1 MIYLCCALTIALELL
16 FFAFTPYWRR
26 RYFPLFCAAVNAAT
40 NLSLNLI
47 LGTIPD
53 IQGRPAVVLA
63 LEVLVVLTEYGV
75 YAAAYGRAR
84 ALLLLTLCANLLSFL
99 TGVLLFGI

>member
-47 LGTIPD
+47 LSMIPD
-53 IQGRPAVVLA
+53 VPGRPAVVLA
-63 LEVLVVLTEYGV
+63 LEVPAVVVEYVV
-75 YAAAYGRAR
+75 YAAAYGRSR
-84 ALLLLTLCANLLSFL
+84 TLLLLTFCANLLSFL